1 MPQKVICIM
10 GPTASGKSGLALRLA
25 KDRNGTIINADSMQ
39 IYKDLTLI
47 SARPSLA
54 EMEGIPHL
62 LYGYLDAWTQG
73 SVQDWLERV
82 VPVLKETE
90 NPILVGGTGL
100 YFSSLINGINEI
112 PEVDETIRRE
122 VRQMPLEEVKK
133 KVKECPFTDP
143 QRLRRAL
150 EVQLSTGKPLAYFQS
165 LPLKKVYPA
174 DFKTIFLNPPRE
186 KLYENCDIRFR
197 QMIGQG
203 GIEEVRHLMSLNPTG
218 GVLKAIGVPEI
229 ISYLQGDISKEDMIE
244 QAVLS
249 TRHYAKRQI
258 TWFKHQIKA
267 DIIAENPKEH
277 IDIK

>member
-1 MPQKVICIM
+1 M

-25 KDRNGTIINADSMQ
+25 QERNGTVINADSMQ

-47 SARPSLA
+47 SARPTEA
-54 EMEGIPHL
+54 ETGGIPHL

-73 SVQDWLERV
+73 TVQDWLSRV
-82 VPVLKETE
+82 VPVLQETE

-112 PEVDETIRRE
+112 PEVDPSVRKS
-122 VRQMPLEEVKK
+122 VRQMPLEEVKE
-133 KVKECPFTDP
+133 KVQGCPFTDP

-150 EVQLSTGKPLAYFQS
+150 EVQLSTGKPLSYFQS
-165 LPLKKVYPA
+165 LPKKIIYQA
-174 DFKTIFLNPPRE
+174 DFKTVFLNPSRE
-186 KLYENCDIRFR
+186 KLYQNCAIRFR

-203 GIEEVRHLMSLNPTG
+203 GIEEVQNLMALKPTG

-229 ISYLQGDISKEDMIE
+229 ISYIQGDISKEEMIE
-244 QAVLS
+244 QAILS

-267 DIIAENPKEH
+267 DFIYENPKEVLH
-277 IDIK
+277 IP

>member
-1 MPQKVICIM
+1 MKKVICIM
-10 GPTASGKSGLALRLA
+10 GPTASGKSWLAVRLA
-25 KDRNGTIINADSMQ
+25 KEKKGTVINADSMQ

-47 SARPSLA
+47 SARPTES
-54 EMEGIPHL
+54 EMEGVPHL

-73 SVQDWLERV
+73 TVQDWLSRV
-82 VPVLKETE
+82 VSVLKETE

-112 PEVDETIRRE
+112 PTVDESVRKS
-122 VRQMPLEEVKK
+122 VRQMPIEEVRK

-165 LPLKKVYPA
+165 LPLKKVYQA
-174 DFKTIFLNPPRE
+174 DFKTIFLNPARDL
-186 KLYENCDIRFR
+186 LYQNCDIRFR

-203 GIEEVRHLMSLNPTG
+203 GIEEVRQLMTLKPTG

-229 ISYLQGDISKEDMIE
+229 ISYLQGDISKEEMIE
-244 QAVLS
+244 KAILS

-267 DIIAENPKEH
+267 DIICTNPKEH
-277 IDIK
+277 IDSI